1 MSKPI
6 EHDVLQSTRIMASDR
21 RKLVRLAQL
30 DKRTPVLE
38 LAHLIDSALREL
50 GIDPDA
56 PDPNP
61 QHGSGNGK
69 NT

>member
-1 MSKPI
+1 
-6 EHDVLQSTRIMASDR
+6 MASDR